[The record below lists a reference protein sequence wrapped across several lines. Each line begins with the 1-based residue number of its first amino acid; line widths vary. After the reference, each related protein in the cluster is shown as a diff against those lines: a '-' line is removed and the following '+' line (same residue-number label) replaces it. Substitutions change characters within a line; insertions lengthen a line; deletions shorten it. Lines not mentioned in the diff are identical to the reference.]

1 METQAPLP
9 IRKRKIFKVTVLHDI
24 IIFSEGEIL
33 IAKYI
38 GGENIF
44 ISKN

>member
-1 METQAPLP
+1 METQTHLP
-9 IRKRKIFKVTVLHDI
+9 IRKRKILKTTILANI
-24 IIFSEGEIL
+24 IIFSEGENV
-33 IAKYI
+33 IAKYV